1 MNTFSYLKEFFSQH
15 KWKYFWGVI
24 VLILVDALQLV
35 TPKLLGLI
43 TDALGSGNLTMEKIY
58 MYIGIILLL
67 AVLVAICRYIWRML
81 VMGSARNLEYW
92 LRNKL
97 FSHLELLSPNY
108 FNNHKTG
115 DLMAHATNDISAV
128 RMAFGNGV
136 VMVTDAIFLTTAI
149 IIIMVATID
158 IRLSLVALLP
168 LPVIAFLMVFFG
180 KLIQSRFKNVQEAF
194 SVLTE
199 MVQESI
205 SGIRVVKSFV
215 QEKREI
221 DKFSD
226 VNNGY
231 VEKNMELI
239 KVWGLMFPMVAF
251 IGSLSFLLALY
262 YGGLLVIDSELSLG
276 QFVSFVAYLGML
288 TWPMMAIGWVIN
300 MLQRGIA
307 SMKRINEILDTAP
320 EIFDSESTEAIQDFK
335 PSIEFRNL
343 SFTYPGAIVPALS
356 GINLTVKEGTTLAIV
371 GRTGSGKTTLV
382 NLLMRLYNTAPREL
396 LVDGTDINEIPLEV
410 LRRNIGF
417 VPQDNFLFSVS
428 IRDNIAFSD
437 TSMDMEQVCEAAKV
451 AQVYDN
457 IMDFPDKF
465 DTILGE
471 RGVTLSGGQ
480 KQRVSIARAI
490 AKDPKIIILDDSLSA
505 VDTKTEEQVLLGL
518 KQVMQSK
525 TAIIIAHRISTIK
538 DADEIIVLDEGRIIE
553 QGTHNELVK
562 LNGLYNSIYEKQLLE
577 EKIEQTV

>member
-1 MNTFSYLKEFFSQH
+1 
-15 KWKYFWGVI
+15 YFWGVV

-97 FSHLELLSPNY
+97 FAHFELLSPNY

-149 IIIMVATID
+149 IIILVATID

-320 EIFDSESTEAIQDFK
+320 EIFDGECTGAIQDFK

-343 SFTYPGAIVPALS
+343 SFTYPGAIAPALT

-382 NLLMRLYNTAPREL
+382 NLLMRLYNTAPGEL

-428 IRDNIAFSD
+428 IRENIAFSD
-437 TSMDMEQVCEAAKV
+437 TSMDLERVYDAAKI

-518 KQVMQSK
+518 KQVMRSK